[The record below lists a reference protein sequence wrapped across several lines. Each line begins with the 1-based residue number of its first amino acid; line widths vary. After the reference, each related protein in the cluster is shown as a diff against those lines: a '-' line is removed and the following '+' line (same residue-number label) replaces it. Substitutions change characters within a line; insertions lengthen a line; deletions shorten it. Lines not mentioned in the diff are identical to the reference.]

1 MCSHISKFGQNRG
14 ISALFLSRIST
25 MLKFGTQKANHRF
38 TVACQIRPSMLWVWE
53 PHQYFKI
60 GQILV
65 FCPCRRDAM
74 LLHSQPQLHLLHVYI
89 ISNFL
94 IVTFAI
100 TTTGVRSQPQL
111 QVYMPT
117 VCICAH
123 ARYLYH
129 VYHTHNTQVGMLS
142 CWNTLFISPPCYD
155 VTDALTEH
163 DNWNEKEHYS
173 FTPDFILTSTRL

>member
-60 GQILV
+60 GQIRV

-100 TTTGVRSQPQL
+100 TTTGVYTFTTTTAGVYAYSLYMRACTLLVPCLSHPQ
-111 QVYMPT
+111 YT
-117 VCICAH
+117 SRH
-123 ARYLYH
+123 AKLLEH
-129 VYHTHNTQVGMLS
+129 AVHQS
-142 CWNTLFISPPCYD
+142 
-155 VTDALTEH
+155 AL
-163 DNWNEKEHYS
+163 
-173 FTPDFILTSTRL
+173 L